1 MTGRTGLELE
11 RVEPSAVRRTVEEFS
26 WLSVLDKKISAVLC
40 ETRNCLSIRNK
51 IPFQQPYLAPFPT
64 HRFSLL
70 SGSFSDMGGNWG
82 KNILFPRKKTS
93 CSINISYWIIYSLG
107 YTFFPLLLYSMK
119 VSKYK
124 IKHLRRQILFLMD
137 INISFAKRP
146 FKLKV

>member
-11 RVEPSAVRRTVEEFS
+11 RVEPLAVRTVEEFS
-26 WLSVLDKKISAVLC
+26 WLSVLDRKISAVLC
-40 ETRNCLSIRNK
+40 EMRNGLRNK

-70 SGSFSDMGGNWG
+70 SGSFSDLGGNWG
-82 KNILFPRKKTS
+82 KNILSQKKTS

-124 IKHLRRQILFLMD
+124 IKHLRKQILFLID